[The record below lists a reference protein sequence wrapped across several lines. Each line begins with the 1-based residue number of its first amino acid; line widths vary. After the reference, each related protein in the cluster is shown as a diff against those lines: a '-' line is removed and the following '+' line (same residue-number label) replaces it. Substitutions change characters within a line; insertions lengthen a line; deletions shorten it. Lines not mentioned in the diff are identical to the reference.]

1 MHTQQPVQHS
11 LEELYRAVEDMC
23 LQNMAERLYDRLQN
37 ECERHID
44 SSLDA
49 LTHQTHNSLAFLE
62 LMRGCWSAH
71 CDEMHTLR
79 SVFLYLDRTY
89 VMQTPGKKSLWQSGI
104 QIFRTHLTRRP
115 EVCVR
120 VRNGLL
126 LLIEKERMG
135 DQIDRSLL
143 HALLR
148 MLYDLSMYPQHF
160 EQHFL
165 EATNAFYRK
174 EAAAL
179 LEVRINQVS
188 YTASVLYIKCLSYI
202 KCLTIKCLTVSHNL
216 SQSQLCQS
224 LTAHFSPHII
234 SCRTARRTG
243 MLPPHHWMLP
253 PHHWMLPPH
262 HRMLLL
268 LNL

>member
-89 VMQTPGKKSLWQSGI
+89 VMQTPGKKS
-104 QIFRTHLTRRP
+104 
-115 EVCVR
+115 
-120 VRNGLL
+120 
-126 LLIEKERMG
+126 RMG

-253 PHHWMLPPH
+253 PHH
-262 HRMLLL
+262 RMLLL

>member
-1 MHTQQPVQHS
+1 M
-11 LEELYRAVEDMC
+11 EDMC

-202 KCLTIKCLTVSHNL
+202 KCLTVSHNVSRYLTISHIPVL
-216 SQSQLCQS
+216 SVSHSPFLPTYHIMSHRTSHRNASSTSLDASSTSLDASSTSPDASSSQS
-224 LTAHFSPHII
+224 LTTTQSLTPT
-234 SCRTARRTG
+234 SDYQ
-243 MLPPHHWMLP
+243 L
-253 PHHWMLPPH
+253 
-262 HRMLLL
+262 
-268 LNL
+268 